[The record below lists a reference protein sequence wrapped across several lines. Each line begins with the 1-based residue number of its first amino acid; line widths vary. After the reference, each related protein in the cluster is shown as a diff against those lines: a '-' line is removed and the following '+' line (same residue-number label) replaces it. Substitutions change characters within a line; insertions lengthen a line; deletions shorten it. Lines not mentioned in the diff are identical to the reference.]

1 MYPQSSKV
9 WFIIEKAWI
18 PWEYAYCFLWFYIG
32 ITPKP
37 LKTHRCLGLMSI
49 FLFTWCRTDL
59 RHEYDESALGNSNV
73 QLELR
78 AMGLTSAEA
87 YCRALVYQM
96 LTRALLANH
105 QYLIGFIGLFHFSA
119 KMVIVN
125 DFFF

>member
-1 MYPQSSKV
+1 
-9 WFIIEKAWI
+9 
-18 PWEYAYCFLWFYIG
+18 
-32 ITPKP
+32 
-37 LKTHRCLGLMSI
+37 MSI

-78 AMGLTSAEA
+78 AMGLTSAEG
-87 YCRALVYQM
+87 YCRALVYWM